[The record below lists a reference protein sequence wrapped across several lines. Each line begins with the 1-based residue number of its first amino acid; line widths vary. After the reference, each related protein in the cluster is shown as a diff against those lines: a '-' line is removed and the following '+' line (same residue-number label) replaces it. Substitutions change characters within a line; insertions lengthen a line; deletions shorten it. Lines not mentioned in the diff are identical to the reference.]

1 MDSYKN
7 AFVSILESS
16 AARTPNILRYLSLD
30 CSPEKK
36 QPWRHDFL
44 ALENGL
50 DSARPLD
57 LRWWSLQGE
66 GSARAAEMLDV
77 EEGERIAAYIRSI
90 NYDASKLSRGLHLT
104 LSSVRSAYI

>member
-1 MDSYKN
+1 MGSYKN

-16 AARTPNILRYLSLD
+16 AARTPDILRYLSLD
-30 CSPEKK
+30 CSPEKE
-36 QPWRHDFL
+36 QPWRHDWL

-90 NYDASKLSRGLHLT
+90 HYDASKLGRGLHLA